1 MVGLL
6 ILSMCVSAC
15 GFFQNAKEQSAQEK
29 NPASVTEQSK
39 TEKDVAQQKEVVE
52 NEKFVFD
59 AQGNALKQG
68 ERVVIKKSAF
78 LVKVYDAE
86 KKLIFNAPCALGKN
100 AGQKEKEGD
109 MKTPNGTF
117 KIEEIIDSSWW
128 THDFGD
134 GKGEIKDAYGPWFIY
149 LNTMELSKG
158 KWDGIGIHGTHD
170 PASIGTLASEG
181 CIRLK
186 NEDVQKL
193 KKLVRVGV
201 PVTIEE

>member
-1 MVGLL
+1 MKIKSLFLVGLL

-15 GFFQNAKEQSAQEK
+15 SFFQNEKEQSEQEK
-29 NPASVTEQSK
+29 TSVSVTEPAK
-39 TEKDVAQQKEVVE
+39 PEEVVLKSE
-52 NEKFVFD
+52 EVFD
-59 AQGNALKQG
+59 AKGNALKQG
-68 ERVVIKKSAF
+68 ESVVIKKSAF

-86 KKLIFNAPCALGKN
+86 KRVLLSVPCALGKN
-100 AGQKEKEGD
+100 PGQKEKEGD

-117 KIEEIIDSSWW
+117 KVEEIIDSSWW

-186 NEDVQKL
+186 NEDIVKL
-193 KKLVRVGV
+193 KKLVRVGM
-201 PVTIEE
+201 PVKIEE